1 MNSLPGVVRGGE
13 DGRFRDAAFVSQPCG
28 VPPPVPGVRGAG
40 GQEHGAVDGN
50 LGTGGSPGHGRCAVT
65 LRLRA
70 SLCPRDYVR
79 QTEDR
84 LCEPHFQRST
94 ALSGVRVD
102 VQDYLGAGIVPTPQP
117 RLKLTLNTLRANPT
131 PFLELSL

>member
-1 MNSLPGVVRGGE
+1 MEVTFLPSVVNGWQAG
-13 DGRFRDAAFVSQPCG
+13 
-28 VPPPVPGVRGAG
+28 PV
-40 GQEHGAVDGN
+40 
-50 LGTGGSPGHGRCAVT
+50 LSPG
-65 LRLRA
+65 
-70 SLCPRDYVR
+70 YVR
-79 QTEDR
+79 RSEDR